1 MKTASIKLLCGILF
15 FTVGG
20 AFSAADT
27 FVTGVSPADEIVSR
41 GQTVNGIT
49 VFKDDEAAKEE
60 RESKKQALKE
70 ERERKKAER
79 KAEREKKKEERKARL
94 EERRKKGSS
103 SFSC

>member
-27 FVTGVSPADEIVSR
+27 FVTGVSPADEIVSH

-49 VFKDDEAAKEE
+49 VFKDDETDKEE

-79 KAEREKKKEERKARL
+79 EKKKEERKARR
-94 EERRKKGSS
+94 EARRKKGGSS
-103 SFSC
+103 ISC